1 MPLTSCS
8 HTVVKASSTAH
19 QAVAVRAAVAV
30 FGDVPVEV
38 AAIGSVEAINRVD
51 VKSRVT
57 GQVKQVSFA
66 EGQDVIKGQSLFTID
81 PEMVLRQIAEQRA
94 DMNRDTALEQQARAV
109 IERDVAA
116 QRQSD
121 SEAEVALELRR
132 AGVLSEQRTNQLV
145 TTSETARSALRADQA
160 ATRAAASAVAA
171 DGERLAQM
179 RLQLRLASVVAPID
193 GRAGA
198 VMVKAGNIASENQT
212 TLVSILQISPIY
224 VTFAIPEEAL
234 AEVQQIGR
242 AGTLSVEA
250 ERDDGVTFAGKL
262 AFVDNTVDA
271 TTGMI
276 RLKASFAN
284 SDGVLWPGQFVHVQ
298 LRLRVERARTLVPE
312 AAIQDGQDGKY
323 LWRVRSGVAAPVPVT
338 VARTYRPQGGSAQ
351 AVLSGGI
358 APGDLV
364 VTEGQLR
371 LTPGAKVILLEGSG
385 TTASAP
391 SSRIIAEP

>member
-8 HTVVKASSTAH
+8 HTVVKASSTAK

-30 FGDVPVEV
+30 SGDVPVEV

-116 QRQSD
+116 GRQSD

-284 SDGVLWPGQFVHVQ
+284 ADGVLWPGQFVHVQ

-323 LWRVRSGVAAPVPVT
+323 LWRVHSGVAAPVPVT